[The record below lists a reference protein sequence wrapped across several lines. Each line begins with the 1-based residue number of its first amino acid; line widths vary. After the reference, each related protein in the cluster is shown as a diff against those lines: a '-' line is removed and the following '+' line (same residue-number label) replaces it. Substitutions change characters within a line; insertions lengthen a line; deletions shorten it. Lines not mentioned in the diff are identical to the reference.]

1 MPSRRYAELL
11 RPCEG
16 RGFEDACAFV
26 RRAAQAV
33 EVEVTAVDRPDVDVA
48 EVEALARSL
57 GATSFR
63 TRSWVG

>member
-1 MPSRRYAELL
+1 M
-11 RPCEG
+11 PCEG

-26 RRAAQAV
+26 RRASQAA

-57 GATSFR
+57 GAARFR